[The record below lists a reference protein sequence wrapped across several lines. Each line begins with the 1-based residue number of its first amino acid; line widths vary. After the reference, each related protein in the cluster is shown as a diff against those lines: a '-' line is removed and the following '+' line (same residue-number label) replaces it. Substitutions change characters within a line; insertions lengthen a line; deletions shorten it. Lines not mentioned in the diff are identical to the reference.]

1 MEDSGVLNNKLSSQD
16 STSFMP
22 HQAIFKKQMPNYS
35 EIHKGLRASGRTN
48 SVKSTSEVV
57 SSSNNTS
64 APENVNERS
73 MQPLHRMKT
82 SDMDTI
88 KQAASG
94 MQSR

>member
-1 MEDSGVLNNKLSSQD
+1 
-16 STSFMP
+16 
-22 HQAIFKKQMPNYS
+22 MPNYT
-35 EIHKGLRASGRTN
+35 EIHKGLMASGRTN

-82 SDMDTI
+82 SDMDTV
-88 KQAASG
+88 KQGASG
-94 MQSR
+94 MQNR